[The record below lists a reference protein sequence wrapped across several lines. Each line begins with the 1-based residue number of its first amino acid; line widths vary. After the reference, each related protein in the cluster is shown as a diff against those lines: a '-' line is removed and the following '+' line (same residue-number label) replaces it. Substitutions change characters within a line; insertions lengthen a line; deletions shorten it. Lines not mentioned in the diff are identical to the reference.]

1 MKHKKPES
9 YLGKCYKL
17 NSFPSIIFMVITEP
31 EQSEDG
37 SVYLGI
43 KAIKYSDGK
52 KIIPFDWMCINKF
65 SMVVD

>member
-1 MKHKKPES
+1 M
-9 YLGKCYKL
+9 
-17 NSFPSIIFMVITEP
+17 IITEP

-52 KIIPFDWMCINKF
+52 EKNHSI
-65 SMVVD
+65 